1 MTDVNQ
7 VSGAIVNAAMK
18 VHSALG
24 PGLLESAYE
33 DRLLHEL
40 RQLRLKVE
48 AQKTLPAANDEVKK
62 GVAGLSVFCDPDW
75 ESVNIR
81 QEPLAYDFGPR
92 LDLLVEDAVI
102 VELKAVE
109 TLLPIHTA
117 QLLSYLKL
125 SGKRVG
131 LLINF
136 NVLHLK
142 DGIQRMV
149 NKL

>member
-1 MTDVNQ
+1 MDVNQ

-33 DRLLHEL
+33 ACLLHEL
-40 RQLRLKVE
+40 RHLGLKVE
-48 AQKTLPAANDEVKK
+48 AQRSLPV
-62 GVAGLSVFCDPDW
+62 
-75 ESVNIR
+75 
-81 QEPLAYDFGPR
+81 AYDGIKIDVGYR
-92 LDLLVEDAVI
+92 VDLLVEDAVI
-102 VELKAVE
+102 VELKAVD
-109 TLLPIHTA
+109 TLLPIHQA

-136 NVLHLK
+136 NVRHLK
-142 DGIQRMV
+142 NGLKRMV